1 MGRLSGDPLK
11 PLHAC
16 MHVCQHFNA
25 MQWFMSHLTCRLFE
39 ELWIP
44 LVQDSFSRGSTV
56 YTHLCGP
63 DGKCL
68 LHAAKLQPGL
78 AKVPSN
84 NAEKRQL
91 LDTLLTL
98 INNNQ
103 HNNPYGMPGQPAKP
117 EASSS
122 EQTVS
127 APAAGPSTP
136 PPDAA
141 PIASVLL
148 PRKLVFDGTS
158 IDKAGIP
165 LLARVY
171 LDGFDR
177 FPPFIKFF
185 PVPTQYSP
193 LPDEFRPESEKAPEW
208 ENKTTMRQHW
218 IRRRDLA
225 YEICKQAY
233 WLQQKVNAQAL
244 EYGRKKNL
252 KTRGVSISLKA
263 AASKVAGL
271 LQHAME
277 ANKKINQHPQTLV
290 ELNAMFKDLMQGKVD
305 KMTVYEGK
313 KTDIEATKPA
323 SLLQYWLCIASSS
336 DLDAMVAELY
346 A

>member
-1 MGRLSGDPLK
+1 MLFVLLS
-11 PLHAC
+11 
-16 MHVCQHFNA
+16 NA
-25 MQWFMSHLTCRLFE
+25 MQWFMSHFTCRLFE

-63 DGKCL
+63 DGKRL
-68 LHAAKLQPGL
+68 LHAAKLQPGM
-78 AKVPSN
+78 AQVPSN

-91 LDTLLTL
+91 MDTLLTL

-103 HNNPYGMPGQPAKP
+103 HVHLYGMPGQP

-141 PIASVLL
+141 QTVSVML
-148 PRKLVFDGTS
+148 PRKLVFDGAS
-158 IDKAGIP
+158 IDKAGIQ

-185 PVPTQYSP
+185 PVPTQYFP
-193 LPDEFRPESEKAPEW
+193 LPDEFRPESQKAPEW
-208 ENKTTMRQHW
+208 EDKSKMRQHW
-218 IRRRDLA
+218 IRRKDLA
-225 YEICKQAY
+225 FEICKQAY
-233 WLQQKVNAQAL
+233 WLQQKVNARAL
-244 EYGRKKNL
+244 EYGSQKKL
-252 KTRGVSISLKA
+252 KTRGVGISLRA
-263 AASKVAGL
+263 AASKVANL
-271 LQHAME
+271 LQNAME
-277 ANKKINQHPQTLV
+277 ANKQSGQHPQTLV
-290 ELNAMFKDLMQGKVD
+290 AVSAMFKDLMQPGKEDAIVYDGKV
-305 KMTVYEGK
+305 KVR
-313 KTDIEATKPA
+313 KPKA
-323 SLLQYWLCIASSS
+323 ELQSWLAIASSS
-336 DLDAMVAELY
+336 DIDAMVKELY

>member
-1 MGRLSGDPLK
+1 
-11 PLHAC
+11 
-16 MHVCQHFNA
+16 
-25 MQWFMSHLTCRLFE
+25 MSRLTCRLFE

-56 YTHLCGP
+56 YTHLCT
-63 DGKCL
+63 DGKRL

-91 LDTLLTL
+91 MDTLLTL
-98 INNNQ
+98 IQHNQ

-136 PPDAA
+136 PLDVA
-141 PIASVLL
+141 PTASVLL
-148 PRKLVFDGTS
+148 PRKLVFDGAS
-158 IDKAGIP
+158 IDKAGIA

-193 LPDEFRPESEKAPEW
+193 LPDEFKPESEKAPEW
-208 ENKTTMRQHW
+208 EDKSKMRQHW
-218 IRRRDLA
+218 NRRRDLA

-233 WLQQKVNAQAL
+233 WLQQKVNARVL
-244 EYGRKKNL
+244 EYGRPKNL
-252 KTRGVSISLKA
+252 KTRGVGISLRA
-263 AASKVAGL
+263 AASRVVRL
-271 LQHAME
+271 LQNAME
-277 ANKKINQHPQTLV
+277 ANKKFGQHPQTLV
-290 ELNAMFKDLMQGKVD
+290 ELSTMFKDLMQGKADV
-305 KMTVYEGK
+305 TVYSGK
-313 KTDIEATKPA
+313 SPATKPA
-323 SLLQYWLCIASSS
+323 MELQSWLCIASSS
-336 DLDAMVAELY
+336 DVDAMVAELY